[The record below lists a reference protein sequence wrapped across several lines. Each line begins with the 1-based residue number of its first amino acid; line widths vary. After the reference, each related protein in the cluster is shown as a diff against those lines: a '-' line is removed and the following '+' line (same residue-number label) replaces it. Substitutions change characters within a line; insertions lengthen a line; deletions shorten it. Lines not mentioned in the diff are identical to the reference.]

1 MNNSQREPL
10 QKFSLTWRL
19 VLSVCSIVSVI
30 FIILSI
36 IAVNRIK
43 QQSTER
49 VKSGIAR
56 AIETEASNVEELFLS
71 RYKVLQTAF
80 DSTTMQNWLSSR
92 TQAWAP
98 LDSEPQYADV
108 NQFLTRIVNSEP
120 EIISVFYSPERSREY
135 WDESGRIPQKV
146 MTRPIT
152 DIPWWR
158 LTEAQGRG
166 VVNEPFEDSRTQV
179 VSAAISKPVLDS
191 QGRRIAIAGIDLK
204 LEAIQKQVT
213 NNTKYQGIGYAF
225 LYQDDG
231 RLITLPPNTNLQPEN
246 RNLQELNTLTGNSG
260 FNALNNLSEH
270 LSYFSVQWQHKDYL
284 AAVIKVDM
292 DEPMMN
298 WRLVLLYPQA
308 KIDEPINNAIWQLIL
323 MTVVL
328 LIAIALVLTWS
339 IRLGLKPLQEVTN
352 AMARIVSGDGDLT
365 QRLDVKSNDE
375 IGKVAS
381 LFNDFVDNINEI
393 VANSL
398 RVSNSVSAS
407 SANMQQMMVKAEQ
420 AVKEQDAQ
428 LDMVAT
434 ATTELSHAVSE
445 ISRSSQS
452 SSDATIEVKR
462 QVEHGMNLA
471 TQADQQ
477 INQMASSFRDNEVLL
492 NELNE
497 SSDRIGE
504 VLDVIGSIADQ
515 TNLLALNAA
524 IEAARAG
531 EHGRGFAVVADEVR
545 TLAKQTQ
552 ESTHNIQTIIDSLRE
567 NTKRVLEAMVVNRS
581 QAEDSVQHA
590 QAIHQKLTELTAQV
604 EQIQMQSV
612 EIATAT
618 HQQST
623 VLEDVSKNIVT
634 TKDLSHNTSTLMQTA
649 NTAGGQLQ
657 EESEALLQS
666 LQHFKTQ

>member
-1 MNNSQREPL
+1 MKNSQREPL
-10 QKFSLTWRL
+10 QKLSLTWRL
-19 VLSVCSIVSVI
+19 VLRVCAIVSAIFIVLSIV
-30 FIILSI
+30 
-36 IAVNRIK
+36 AVNRITEE
-43 QQSTER
+43 STSR
-49 VKSGIAR
+49 VKSGLAR
-56 AIETEASNVEELFLS
+56 AIETEAGNVEELFLS

-80 DSTTMQNWLSSR
+80 DSPIMQNWLSSR

-98 LDSEPQYADV
+98 LDAQPDYANV

-120 EIISVFYSPERSREY
+120 EIISVFYSPQHSREY
-135 WDESGRIPQKV
+135 WDESGRIPQKL

-152 DIPWWR
+152 DIPWWQ
-158 LTEAQGRG
+158 LTESHGTG
-166 VVNEPFEDSRTQV
+166 VVNEPFEDSRTKV
-179 VSAAISKPVLDS
+179 VSAAISKPVFD
-191 QGRRIAIAGIDLK
+191 QHGRRIAIAGIDLK
-204 LEAIQKQVT
+204 LEAIQKQIA
-213 NNTKYQGIGYAF
+213 NNTKYQGVGHAF
-225 LYQDDG
+225 LFQDDG
-231 RLITLPPNTNLQPEN
+231 RLITLLPDTNLKPQN
-246 RNLQELNTLTGNSG
+246 RNLIKLDSLAGNSG
-260 FNALNNLSEH
+260 FAALNDLSED
-270 LSYFSVQWQHKDYL
+270 LSYVPVQWQNNAYL
-284 AAVIKVDM
+284 AAVVKVAM

-308 KIDEPINNAIWQLIL
+308 KIDEPINKAIWQLVL
-323 MTVVL
+323 MTLVL
-328 LIAIALVLTWS
+328 LIVIAIVLTWS
-339 IRLGLKPLQEVTN
+339 IKLGLKPLQEVTS
-352 AMARIVSGDGDLT
+352 AMARIVNGDGDLT
-365 QRLDVKSNDE
+365 QRLEIKSDDE

-381 LFNDFVDNINEI
+381 LFNGFVDNINDI
-393 VANSL
+393 VCNSL

-452 SSDATIEVKR
+452 SSDATVEVKK

-471 TQADQQ
+471 TLADQQ
-477 INQMASSFRDNEVLL
+477 INQMASSFRDNEALVS
-492 NELNE
+492 ELHA

-552 ESTHNIQTIIDSLRE
+552 QSTHNIQTIIDSLRE

-581 QAEDSVQHA
+581 QAEESVQHA

-604 EQIQMQSV
+604 ERIQMQSV

-623 VLEDVSKNIVT
+623 VLEEVSKNIVT
-634 TKDLSHNTSTLMQTA
+634 TKDLSHNTSQLMQTA